1 MYRILYVDDEPSLLE
16 IGKIFLEQSGQ
27 FSVDTLDSAPAA
39 LTLLN
44 SKTYD
49 AVISDYQMPGMD
61 GIEFLKKVR
70 TSGNTIPFIL
80 FTGRGR
86 EEVVI
91 QALNEGAD
99 FYLQKGGE
107 PQSQFTELE
116 HQIRQ
121 AIQQRRAEAS
131 IRDLERREAD
141 IINFLPDGTFAI
153 DLDGKV
159 IAWNRAMEEM
169 TGVKAEEILGK
180 GNYEYALPFYGT
192 RRPLLLDL
200 VLQEDKETE
209 KKYPHIIRKDRK
221 LISEIS
227 IPILYGG
234 KGAYLWFI
242 ASPLYETHGHITG
255 AIESI
260 RDITDRKMTENELR
274 AAYEQITATEEE
286 LRENY
291 DELIKSGDALRESEE
306 NYRALFDDAAD
317 LIAIVDAHGTFLNLN
332 RKFEEES
339 GYPRDEMI
347 DKNVL
352 TSGIVT
358 APSAAK
364 IVFHLGQVF
373 LGKKSPLFEI
383 DGVAK
388 NGTIVPYEVRAT
400 PIIKNGKISSAQA
413 ILRNITERR
422 KAGEAVA
429 ESEQKFHAVFDAARD
444 GLLIADTE
452 THRFV
457 MANAAILKQLGYKE
471 AELLGLSVTD
481 IHPETDLSY
490 VIGQFEKQNR
500 GEIDLAPDI
509 PMLRRD
515 GTVFYCDISSS
526 AITLQG
532 KRYLLGIFR
541 NVTGRKEAEDA
552 LRDSEKTYRTIFE
565 NTGTATVLIEE
576 NTVISHANAEFV
588 RLAGYPVEEI
598 EGKKSW
604 TEFVV
609 KEDLDRMLAQ
619 HRMRRKRRESSLKHY
634 EFRFV
639 TKSGDIRNIFLTI
652 DMIPGTKRSVA
663 SLMDITSLKSAEE
676 SIRESERKYHNVS
689 KLSDRTAFRRTD
701 PDADSN

>member
-1 MYRILYVDDEPSLLE
+1 M
-16 IGKIFLEQSGQ
+16 
-27 FSVDTLDSAPAA
+27 
-39 LTLLN
+39 
-44 SKTYD
+44 
-49 AVISDYQMPGMD
+49 
-61 GIEFLKKVR
+61 
-70 TSGNTIPFIL
+70 
-80 FTGRGR
+80 
-86 EEVVI
+86 
-91 QALNEGAD
+91 
-99 FYLQKGGE
+99 
-107 PQSQFTELE
+107 
-116 HQIRQ
+116 
-121 AIQQRRAEAS
+121 
-131 IRDLERREAD
+131 
-141 IINFLPDGTFAI
+141 
-153 DLDGKV
+153 
-159 IAWNRAMEEM
+159 
-169 TGVKAEEILGK
+169 
-180 GNYEYALPFYGT
+180 
-192 RRPLLLDL
+192 
-200 VLQEDKETE
+200 
-209 KKYPHIIRKDRK
+209 
-221 LISEIS
+221 
-227 IPILYGG
+227 
-234 KGAYLWFI
+234 
-242 ASPLYETHGHITG
+242 
-255 AIESI
+255 
-260 RDITDRKMTENELR
+260 
-274 AAYEQITATEEE
+274 
-286 LRENY
+286 
-291 DELIKSGDALRESEE
+291 
-306 NYRALFDDAAD
+306 
-317 LIAIVDAHGTFLNLN
+317 
-332 RKFEEES
+332 
-339 GYPRDEMI
+339 
-347 DKNVL
+347 
-352 TSGIVT
+352 
-358 APSAAK
+358 
-364 IVFHLGQVF
+364 
-373 LGKKSPLFEI
+373 
-383 DGVAK
+383 
-388 NGTIVPYEVRAT
+388 
-400 PIIKNGKISSAQA
+400 
-413 ILRNITERR
+413 
-422 KAGEAVA
+422 
-429 ESEQKFHAVFDAARD
+429 
-444 GLLIADTE
+444 
-452 THRFV
+452 
-457 MANAAILKQLGYKE
+457 
-471 AELLGLSVTD
+471 TD